1 MIVVMTGIAIV
12 HIDAIPMDFTRD
24 PVVYTYAT
32 NNGTEIILLVITTKQ
47 MNVIIEVNVL
57 NDCFILKDPYTKRL
71 KFLIELSLLGSR

>member
-1 MIVVMTGIAIV
+1 MAGMAIV
-12 HIDAIPMDFTRD
+12 HMEAIPIDFIKL

-32 NNGTEIILLVITTKQ
+32 NSGTEIILLVIITNPI
-47 MNVIIEVNVL
+47 NVIIEVNVS